1 LENEMWRD
9 IRLVVDTG
17 VHAKHWSRDQMI
29 EYFNKYTAMDEPNI
43 QTEVDRYIGWPGQAL
58 AYKLGQL
65 QILKLR
71 DEARQRLGANFD
83 VRAFHDEVL
92 GNGPLPLDVLQSEV
106 ENWIAEQNGVNAR
119 LITK

>member
-1 LENEMWRD
+1 
-9 IRLVVDTG
+9 
-17 VHAKHWSRDQMI
+17 
-29 EYFNKYTAMDEPNI
+29 
-43 QTEVDRYIGWPGQAL
+43 
-58 AYKLGQL
+58 L

-83 VRAFHDEVL
+83 IRAFHDEVL